1 MASAVVIVAQV
12 GEERENMY
20 FLKQPSNTDGQ
31 IKITKLKYDF
41 FPIGKLASQN
51 VCFQGNSEAKKIEK
65 CCNSLFLPPN
75 VKKLLSAGI

>member
-1 MASAVVIVAQV
+1 
-12 GEERENMY
+12 MY

-65 CCNSLFLPPN
+65 CC
-75 VKKLLSAGI
+75 K